1 MKTKIY
7 IKRNKDTFTLRVD
20 NDDNLVMTFNYKD
33 TTEEEQIENLRKLYE
48 N

>member
-33 TTEEEQIENLRKLYE
+33 TTEEEQIENLIKLYE